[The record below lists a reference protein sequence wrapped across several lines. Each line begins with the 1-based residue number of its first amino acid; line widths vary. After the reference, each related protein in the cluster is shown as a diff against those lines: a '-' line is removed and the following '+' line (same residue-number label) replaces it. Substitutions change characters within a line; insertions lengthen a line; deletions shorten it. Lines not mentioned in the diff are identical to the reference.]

1 MFNIKSDNSLM
12 NRNKIKIMKQVAD
25 LDDEDEL
32 NFDDD
37 LNWLYSPI
45 YFLVPLIEKKI
56 KFWS

>member
-1 MFNIKSDNSLM
+1 
-12 NRNKIKIMKQVAD
+12 MKQVAD